1 MQGVE
6 AEIPLRRVLLRQFVA
21 HFLVSVLALRIY
33 LVEDN
38 AIIREN
44 LAAAL
49 EELADTILSGS
60 AEGEKEAIAW
70 LKTHPADWDLAI
82 VDVFLKEGNGI
93 GVVSAGKARRSD
105 QKMVVLTNY
114 ASTGVRDQC
123 LKLGADAVFD
133 KSHDIDN
140 LVDFC
145 LQQSAGQRTH

>member
-1 MQGVE
+1 M
-6 AEIPLRRVLLRQFVA
+6 
-21 HFLVSVLALRIY
+21 SVLALRIY

-49 EELADTILSGS
+49 AELADTTMCGS
-60 AEGEKEAIAW
+60 ADGERVAVSW
-70 LKTHPADWDLAI
+70 LNTNPDDWDLAI

-93 GVVSAGKARRSD
+93 GVVAAGKVRRSS
-105 QKMVVLTNY
+105 QRLVVLTNY
-114 ASTGVRDQC
+114 ASSGVREQC

-145 LQQSAGQRTH
+145 LQQSANQQST

>member
-1 MQGVE
+1 M
-6 AEIPLRRVLLRQFVA
+6 
-21 HFLVSVLALRIY
+21 SVLALRIY

-49 EELADTILSGS
+49 VELADSTMCGS
-60 AEGEKEAIAW
+60 ADGEKVAIAW
-70 LKTHPADWDLAI
+70 LKANPDEWDLAI

-93 GVVSAGKARRSD
+93 GVVAASKIRRAD
-105 QKMVVLTNY
+105 QSLVVLTNY
-114 ASTGVRDQC
+114 ASSGVREQC

-145 LQQSAGQRTH
+145 LQQSAGRQKS

>member
-1 MQGVE
+1 M
-6 AEIPLRRVLLRQFVA
+6 
-21 HFLVSVLALRIY
+21 SVLGLRIY

-49 EELADTILSGS
+49 AELADATLCG
-60 AEGEKEAIAW
+60 AADGEKAAVAW
-70 LKTHPADWDLAI
+70 LKTNHDEWDLAI
-82 VDVFLKEGNGI
+82 VDIFLKEGNGI
-93 GVVSAGKARRSD
+93 GVVAAGRARRDD
-105 QKMVVLTNY
+105 QKMVVLSNY

-133 KSHDIDN
+133 KSHDIDH

-145 LQQSAGQRTH
+145 LKQGADKREHLSPR

>member
-1 MQGVE
+1 MF
-6 AEIPLRRVLLRQFVA
+6 RQRVA
-21 HFLVSVLALRIY
+21 HYLVSVLALRIY

-49 EELADTILSGS
+49 AELADTTLCGS
-60 AEGEKEAIAW
+60 ADGEKVAVSW
-70 LKTHPADWDLAI
+70 LNTNRNEWDLAI

-93 GVVSAGKARRSD
+93 GVVAAGKARRAD
-105 QKMVVLTNY
+105 QRLVVLTNY
-114 ASTGVRDQC
+114 ASSGVREQC

-145 LQQSAGQRTH
+145 LQQSAGQQSA

>member
-1 MQGVE
+1 M
-6 AEIPLRRVLLRQFVA
+6 
-21 HFLVSVLALRIY
+21 
-33 LVEDN
+33 EDN

-49 EELADTILSGS
+49 AELADTTLSGS

-70 LKTHPADWDLAI
+70 LKSHPGDWDLAI

-93 GVVSAGKARRSD
+93 GVVAAGKARRGD
-105 QKMVVLTNY
+105 QKLVVLTNY

-145 LQQSAGQRTH
+145 LQQSADQRTH

>member
-1 MQGVE
+1 M
-6 AEIPLRRVLLRQFVA
+6 
-21 HFLVSVLALRIY
+21 SVLALRIY

-49 EELADTILSGS
+49 AELADTAMCGS
-60 AEGEKEAIAW
+60 ADGEKVAVSW
-70 LKTHPADWDLAI
+70 LKTNPDAWDLAI

-93 GVVSAGKARRSD
+93 GVVAAGKTRGPD
-105 QKMVVLTNY
+105 QRLVVLTNY
-114 ASTGVRDQC
+114 ASSGVREQC

-145 LQQSAGQRTH
+145 LQQSAG